1 MKAVVV
7 ERFGGPEVLRYTEVA
22 APTPGPGEAL
32 VRVKAAGVNFGDTVI
47 RAGGASLALEPP
59 FILGSE
65 AAGVVE
71 QLGPGV
77 TSVAVGDR
85 VAAPLFVGGR
95 LHGAYAELIAV
106 DAGLLVPLPDSL
118 SFELAAALLLQ
129 GLTALWLLEHVP
141 AAGRSVLIHAAAGGT
156 GGLLVQLA
164 RRSGARQIIATASS
178 AEKLALARALGAD
191 VGVDYTRAG
200 WVDEVR
206 AATGGRGPAVI
217 YDPVGGEV
225 RRRSLEL
232 LAPRGTLVMYGNASG
247 EGAGALGEQELAGL
261 SLKNQFVTGFS
272 GWPLFEEPGL
282 LARSYAQLFE
292 LVTTGALQVRLGRR
306 YALADAAAAHQAL
319 AARESAGKLVL
330 IP

>member
-1 MKAVVV
+1 MKAVLV
-7 ERFGGPEVLRYTEVA
+7 ERFGGPEVLRYAEVA
-22 APTPGPGEAL
+22 APEPGPGEAL

-47 RAGGASLALEPP
+47 RAGGAPLVLEPP

-71 QLGPGV
+71 RLGPGV
-77 TSVAVGDR
+77 TNIAVGDR

-95 LHGAYAELIAV
+95 LGGAYAELVAV
-106 DAGLLVPLPDSL
+106 DAGLLVPLPDYL
-118 SFELAAALLLQ
+118 DFELAAALLLQ
-129 GLTALWLLEHVP
+129 GLTVIWLLEHVP
-141 AAGRSVLIHAAAGGT
+141 ATGRRVLIHAAAGGT

-164 RRSGARQIIATASS
+164 RHSGAQQIIATASS
-178 AEKLALARALGAD
+178 PKKLALARELGAD
-191 VGVDYTRAG
+191 VGVNYTRPD

-217 YDPVGGEV
+217 YDPVGGEI
-225 RRRSLEL
+225 RRRSFEL
-232 LAPRGTLVMYGNASG
+232 LAPRGTLVVYGDASG
-247 EGAGALGEQELAGL
+247 EGPGSIGAQEMAGL

-272 GWPLFEEPGL
+272 GWLLFDEPGR

-292 LVTTGALQVRLGRR
+292 LVATGALRVRLGRR

-319 AARESAGKLVL
+319 VARETAGKLVL